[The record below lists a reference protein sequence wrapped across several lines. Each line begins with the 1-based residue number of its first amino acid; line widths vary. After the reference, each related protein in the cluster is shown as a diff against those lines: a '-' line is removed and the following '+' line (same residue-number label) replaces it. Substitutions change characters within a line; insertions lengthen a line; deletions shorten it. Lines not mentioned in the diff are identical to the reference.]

1 MKKLMMLVISGT
13 VLAGCVSPAHAIN
26 AHYRAQLERSGCT
39 QISAGNGSCDVSK
52 TKAENTAQHEPT
64 ASVHDPLREASF
76 SSDTVNATLSN
87 GFFSATVNGKKASVK
102 RLNANFYEIHGNG
115 FVISI
120 SLDENGIT
128 DASWNKRRDAN
139 TAFYA
144 LVRNKQR
151 KEALCLLFAC
161 QSHDLSHSF
170 V

>member
-1 MKKLMMLVISGT
+1 M
-13 VLAGCVSPAHAIN
+13 
-26 AHYRAQLERSGCT
+26 
-39 QISAGNGSCDVSK
+39 SAGNGSCDVSK

-128 DASWNKRRDAN
+128 DASWNKTKGREHGVLR
-139 TAFYA
+139 
-144 LVRNKQR
+144 VSQK
-151 KEALCLLFAC
+151 
-161 QSHDLSHSF
+161 
-170 V
+170 